1 MIGQRMRDRAVVPL
15 TPDER
20 DELAAV
26 AASAERTNRPAALVV
41 LAGLV
46 FVIACGVLGVSAT
59 RQASAAAE
67 VDRRSAEIERMRGL
81 VIELEANLDE
91 GSGPSLPLAGGM
103 LTGIQA
109 AARAAGIEAD
119 LAFNES
125 SEEVERGIRLASV
138 RYTLEHPSLEEL
150 MDWVDRVIDT
160 VEGVTVGRV
169 QIRPQERTKEWRF
182 EIRFERYEQIP

>member
-1 MIGQRMRDRAVVPL
+1 MPL